1 MVHVGPGW
9 DLLKEVLTFRIYL
22 LTKSEPSECG
32 EQGKGDARFPSLSR
46 MSQGHCVFGPCEH
59 VPFCHHGG
67 GPRGGWG
74 KDRARQMLPGLA
86 TKGVKAGRGQALGLG
101 GTSRWL
107 ARSLARAG
115 ASTPG

>member
-32 EQGKGDARFPSLSR
+32 EQGKGDVRFPSLSR

-67 GPRGGWG
+67 GPRGRVGEG
-74 KDRARQMLPGLA
+74 QGSADAPRIGY
-86 TKGVKAGRGQALGLG
+86 KGC
-101 GTSRWL
+101 
-107 ARSLARAG
+107 
-115 ASTPG
+115 